1 MNIVVPVKSVI
12 DVELNIR
19 VRDGKIVEDGLNYIL
34 SKWDENALEAA
45 LQLKEATGGEVT
57 AVTIGPERSGE
68 ALRKALAMGADKGI
82 HVNDPATEG
91 SDSFGYA
98 KILAKAIQRGPFDLV
113 ITGRQAQDT
122 DMGATGAALAELL
135 GAPLCVNIVK
145 IETPAGDGKLT
156 LRRKGDVG
164 AEVME
169 VTLPA
174 VLTANDSLN
183 EPRLAS
189 LRGIMQA
196 KKKPMEVLTLAD
208 LGIAPD
214 EVGAAGA
221 GVEIVEFS
229 PPPQRAAGKKFEGD
243 AEEITRQVVDLLAN
257 EAKIFA

>member
-1 MNIVVPVKSVI
+1 LNIVVPVKSVI

-45 LQLKEATGGEVT
+45 LQLKEANGGEVT

-68 ALRKALAMGADKGI
+68 ALRKALAMGADKGV
-82 HVNDPATEG
+82 HVNDPAAEG

-98 KILAKAIQRGPFDLV
+98 KILAKVIQRGAFDLV

-135 GAPLCVNIVK
+135 GVPLCVNIVK
-145 IETPAGDGKLT
+145 IEPKPEGGKLT
-156 LRRKGDVG
+156 CRRKGDAG
-164 AEVME
+164 AEVLE

-174 VLTANDSLN
+174 LLTANDSLN

-196 KKKPMEVLTLAD
+196 KKKPMEVLTLAE
-208 LGIAPD
+208 LGVPPG
-214 EVGAAGA
+214 EVGKAGA
-221 GVEIVEFS
+221 GIELVAFN
-229 PPPQRAAGKKFEGD
+229 PPPQRAAGQKFEGEP
-243 AEEITRQVVDLLAN
+243 EEITRKVVELLAN